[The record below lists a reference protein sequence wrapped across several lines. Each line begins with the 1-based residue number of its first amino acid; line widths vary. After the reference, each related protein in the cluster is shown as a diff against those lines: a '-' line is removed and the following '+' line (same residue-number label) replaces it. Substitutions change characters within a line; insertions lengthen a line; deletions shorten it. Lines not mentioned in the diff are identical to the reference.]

1 MVRNAPGKEWNRS
14 LTASL
19 HLIDAT
25 KQCALPA
32 PTHGMEA
39 ISDLNETKILYDTRD
54 FSKQPKRCCQCSE
67 SLINRASIFHTAL
80 NPDYFQSSSAC
91 GFMYS

>member
-1 MVRNAPGKEWNRS
+1 MHLERSGS

-25 KQCALPA
+25 KQCTLPA

-39 ISDLNETKILYDTRD
+39 ISGLNETKILNDTRN
-54 FSKQPKRCCQCSE
+54 FGKQPKRCYPCSE
-67 SLINRASIFHTAL
+67 SLINTASIFQMAL